1 MAKMSY
7 KIPTSLNKSH
17 LDTEIA
23 LKNQDGIGLKPVS
36 LKVIF
41 FYVISIFV
49 FFWFVSATFMD
60 SLNLFLKI
68 IFGIVWLLMTGLLA
82 KYTPTKE
89 MQLTLVTSYLNYMP
103 KRNRVIYT
111 RSTSNAND
119 FYNLL
124 GIESIDDEGLV
135 KYIDGSVAYFYR
147 VVGSGS
153 VLLFDADRDS
163 ILDRVD
169 AFYMKFPIE
178 TEIITMTTKESQKIY
193 RQKQA
198 LKERYDNLMYD
209 DPDLRGLLEE
219 QFEVLKNHI
228 GQEFKSIHQYWI
240 LKSGNVETLNI
251 AQNHLRGEVE
261 SSAKMIRLCTPLYRD
276 DILECLGSIYKGR
289 E

>member
-1 MAKMSY
+1 MAKISY

-23 LKNQDGIGLKPVS
+23 LKGKDGIGLKPTS

-41 FYVISIFV
+41 FYVISVFA
-49 FFWFVSATFMD
+49 FFWFVSETFMD
-60 SLNLFLKI
+60 SLNIFFKI
-68 IFGIVWLLMTGLLA
+68 LFGILWLMMTILLA

-89 MQLTLVTSYLNYMP
+89 MQITLVGSYLNYMP

-111 RSTSNAND
+111 RSNSNAND

-124 GIESIDDEGLV
+124 GISSIDDDGLV
-135 KYIDGSVAYFYR
+135 TYIDGSVAYFYR

-153 VLLFDADRDS
+153 VLLFDADRDA

-169 AFYMKFPIE
+169 AFYRKFPTE

-193 RQKQA
+193 RQKYA
-198 LKERYDNLMYD
+198 LKQQYDNLEYD
-209 DPDLRGLLEE
+209 DDDLRNLLEE
-219 QFEVLKNHI
+219 QFTVLKDHI

-240 LKSGNVETLNI
+240 LKSGNIETLNI

-261 SSAKMIRLCTPLYRD
+261 SSAKMIRLCTPLYKD